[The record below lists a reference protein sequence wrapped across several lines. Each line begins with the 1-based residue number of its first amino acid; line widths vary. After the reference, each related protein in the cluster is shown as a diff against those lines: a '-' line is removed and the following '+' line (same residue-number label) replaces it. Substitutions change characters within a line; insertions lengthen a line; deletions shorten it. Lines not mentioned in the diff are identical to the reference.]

1 MDRALQ
7 GETKPR
13 FEKRTRDL
21 PEETGGDDGGDD
33 DTTVSATITPGAGS
47 GGHLSSPHKVLRSG
61 KMIMSPIATPL
72 NGSASSVPAPHSAVL
87 GGSEHVVN
95 DGVGVTPKV
104 VTDGVGVTPEVVTD
118 DVAATPGI
126 VTDDV
131 AATPQVVTDGVGV
144 TPEVQIVG
152 SNSIAKVIKMSFF
165 ADYGHPSCFKKMPI
179 FTNGPCFLL

>member
-118 DVAATPGI
+118 GVCAAPS
-126 VTDDV
+126 
-131 AATPQVVTDGVGV
+131 
-144 TPEVQIVG
+144 VQIVG